1 MLLEGQLVPIGRQ
14 GQRSECGI
22 IIAYY
27 VEGCCCSAHAFVAA
41 SWCSRFLQRRVVSSD
56 CDGVAVQPMQVLR
69 YRLLRFGKMRPSKWV
84 CIHPQM
90 CEWVREPKMQLQPS
104 RLSGTAN
111 RSQRPANHRRPRL
124 LEARE
129 GRYAATLGS
138 QQWLR
143 CWVCD
148 GEVSVVGAC
157 IGECSSPDENGI
169 RSQVKRKQCLCG
181 VKLVYHSGSRCSRR
195 WSRTRPRARRQTGSP
210 RRSLRRTR

>member
-1 MLLEGQLVPIGRQ
+1 MQL
-14 GQRSECGI
+14 
-22 IIAYY
+22 
-27 VEGCCCSAHAFVAA
+27 
-41 SWCSRFLQRRVVSSD
+41 
-56 CDGVAVQPMQVLR
+56 LR
-69 YRLLRFGKMRPSKWV
+69 YRLLGFGEVRPSKWV

-138 QQWLR
+138 KQWLR

-157 IGECSSPDENGI
+157 IGEC
-169 RSQVKRKQCLCG
+169 
-181 VKLVYHSGSRCSRR
+181 
-195 WSRTRPRARRQTGSP
+195 RTRRKWDQIPGKVETMFVRSKVGIPLGQPLLPSLVPYATACTTTNWIPTAVIASNSVSQRPSDQSAVALLREMNVPFRRGFAA
-210 RRSLRRTR
+210 LRGLMKG